1 MCRHVWIS
9 SSVEYWVI
17 YSHVD
22 PTIENGRW
30 LLKSASIPS
39 GLCWS
44 VGSSHIGMSK
54 SVHWLGFIKI
64 FFILLAN
71 HKTWPNI
78 RIMTSPH
85 SIVYEVVSV
94 HTGIFTCSEDSARIG
109 ATVESSYVNDI
120 VRMFLSKKYVY
131 VWLSKY
137 VEHVS
142 HCIFSCFLEAFSI
155 NLLNPV
161 LI

>member
-1 MCRHVWIS
+1 
-9 SSVEYWVI
+9 
-17 YSHVD
+17 
-22 PTIENGRW
+22 
-30 LLKSASIPS
+30 
-39 GLCWS
+39 
-44 VGSSHIGMSK
+44 
-54 SVHWLGFIKI
+54 
-64 FFILLAN
+64 
-71 HKTWPNI
+71 
-78 RIMTSPH
+78 MTSPY

-94 HTGIFTCSEDSARIG
+94 HIGIFTCSEDSARIG

-120 VRMFLSKKYVY
+120 VRMFLSKQYVY